1 MSSWLCSGRYFL
13 AVNRGACSCSKIW
26 RFGISSPCSDGNR
39 ANPDSTGLIVYSGWF
54 SDGFDQTEKRA
65 CSSFNPE
72 RYRIFCWPA
81 RRGTYSICVLAF
93 LAECYSLA
101 ERLHFATPV
110 IIRVTDPESSR
121 LQRSFPFGPKGVRT
135 FRGTAAANS
144 RTSDPHS
151 GNAGRNLQRR
161 GFPLYREV

>member
-54 SDGFDQTEKRA
+54 SDGFDQTDKRA

-110 IIRVTDPESSR
+110 IIPVTDPESSSVTTEFSLWAKR
-121 LQRSFPFGPKGVRT
+121 RSNISRNCRRKQPDVRPS
-135 FRGTAAANS
+135 FRECWPESTTERIS
-144 RTSDPHS
+144 LVS
-151 GNAGRNLQRR
+151 
-161 GFPLYREV
+161 